1 MFFGEKGNGPDF
13 KEFPIDDYQ
22 QWLGGLFEVGGA
34 IFFKKHVANRGIHQY
49 IYYYP
54 TIELSDNDENRVRRF
69 QQIVGGAIYHT
80 RKNSYRCSV
89 KGTNAVYLAQLM
101 ARFSPSRSEII
112 TAFENW
118 ENADTDERI
127 AIAQEVSESDTETN
141 LTRNDY
147 TWLVR
152 SAPFVAGV
160 IDSRAVFSV
169 NETFRPGGDKSY
181 GWIIPRMTITT
192 LNVPLIEA
200 LQERFGGSTEMV
212 THRGET
218 HIIYGETFIV
228 KNESI
233 RWTIAKESYTEI
245 ISFAGS
251 HVKLRTL
258 VD

>member
-13 KEFPIDDYQ
+13 KEFPIYDYQ

-80 RKNSYRCSV
+80 RKNSYRCSI

-101 ARFSPSRSEII
+101 AQFSPSRSEII

-147 TWLVR
+147 T
-152 SAPFVAGV
+152 
-160 IDSRAVFSV
+160 
-169 NETFRPGGDKSY
+169 
-181 GWIIPRMTITT
+181 
-192 LNVPLIEA
+192 
-200 LQERFGGSTEMV
+200 
-212 THRGET
+212 
-218 HIIYGETFIV
+218 
-228 KNESI
+228 
-233 RWTIAKESYTEI
+233 
-245 ISFAGS
+245 
-251 HVKLRTL
+251 
-258 VD
+258 